1 MSYNPFEEKRKNE
14 TLTRLRKENKERI
27 EYCDKLE
34 KALDEARLHNSIL
47 EGAVRYLEAN
57 QAQWIKIES
66 ESDLPKEK
74 GDYWIANENG
84 VFDFIASRE
93 QIKAKFENNT
103 CTHYMPIIKPEPPK
117 ED

>member
-1 MSYNPFEEKRKNE
+1 MKIKEQALLELKEQLDAVGTKFNGLTWQRIDKAMEE
-14 TLTRLRKENKERI
+14 
-27 EYCDKLE
+27 Y
-34 KALDEARLHNSIL
+34 A
-47 EGAVRYLEAN
+47 
-57 QAQWIKIES
+57 AQFQPKWIKINS

-84 VFDFIASRE
+84 VFDFIASID

-103 CTHYMPIIKPEPPK
+103 CTHYMRVFKPQPPK